1 MSKTSIDE
9 LLRAIESV
17 AELQATAMAQQVSIS
32 EINLRLATIED
43 QLIRIDEIL
52 KRRGRHG
59 R

>member
-1 MSKTSIDE
+1 LSKTSIDE

>member
-1 MSKTSIDE
+1 
-9 LLRAIESV
+9 
-17 AELQATAMAQQVSIS
+17 MAQQVSIS